1 MKGGQNG
8 RVTAPQ
14 FPEFTPSACLETVSK
29 RKSQKGENPVSVSA
43 RVGSELELRFL
54 LSRCPAVPIREG
66 RKTWS
71 SHATNTHSDPAHT
84 AQHSSGSHKG
94 ASDTCRMWSFLTE
107 IWKAAPTSVCP
118 PVGWVRCHQC
128 YLLGKKTWSGCPKG
142 SHGKGLCQGW
152 TGATAGARTSL
163 CVLQASRDL
172 PPTPRDLWDP
182 TPQLGGCPRGL
193 HH

>member
-1 MKGGQNG
+1 MEGSLHLSSQNLLLQVPAWK
-8 RVTAPQ
+8 R
-14 FPEFTPSACLETVSK
+14 FPRGSHKREKIPCLFPLGLV
-29 RKSQKGENPVSVSA
+29 
-43 RVGSELELRFL
+43 
-54 LSRCPAVPIREG
+54 LSWSCASCCPAVPIREG

-128 YLLGKKTWSGCPKG
+128 YLHGKKTWSGCPKG